1 MKRNVALLLTSLLL
15 VFSLTACG
23 KDQQPG
29 DAGGSSMTDT
39 DNNGTASNGTIGG
52 TGSTAAPNGTGSGA
66 GSGTA
71 SNGTGNGAGSGTASN
86 GTGNGADGGDI
97 LDEAGDAARNVA
109 RDVGGAVTGRT
120 STGMNGLS
128 YEQMLQNGRVF

>member
-71 SNGTGNGAGSGTASN
+71 SNGTGTASN
-86 GTGNGADGGDI
+86 GTGNGAGGGDI
-97 LDEAGDAARNVA
+97 LDEAGDAARNIA